1 MNEIKYFVVI
11 LTAGKNPEII
21 EKEVSEEDTGMDM
34 YRLAEKT
41 LGYSHAELVHPV
53 GFMGKY
59 GFFVSETSVID
70 DLPINFYASALYGT
84 EDHHQ
89 PICGDAMVIR
99 LANNGNDPEL
109 MRKKDT
115 PEVKRMIRASEM
127 RFMTKMNEVFKRY
140 RGEIK

>member
-1 MNEIKYFVVI
+1 MNEIKYYVVI
-11 LTAGKNPEII
+11 LTAGKNPEIV
-21 EKEVSEEDTGMDM
+21 EREVTEDDGLDM

-41 LGYSHAELVHPV
+41 LGYSHAELVRPI

-89 PICGDAMVIR
+89 PICGNAMVVK
-99 LANNGNDPEL
+99 LDNLEEADL
-109 MRKKDT
+109 MRKKDI
-115 PEVKRMIRASEM
+115 PEVKRLVRASEM
-127 RFMTKMNEVFKRY
+127 RFMSKMNEVFKRY